1 MTIVYCGVCPHPPI
15 VVPEVGGDEASLV
28 SDTQEALLE
37 LGRRLKKSGA
47 DTVVIIS
54 PHAPIFREV
63 VGINMSP
70 LLKGDLGSFRAGNV
84 RYMMEND
91 LDLAREINKQ
101 AAELGMTVVELTETE
116 ERQYGISLRLD
127 HGVVV
132 PLYFLRKAGLE
143 TPLVHVSM
151 ALGEP
156 QKLYLFGVAVRRAAE
171 ALGRRTAL
179 LASGD
184 MSHGLTRD
192 APSGYMPRG
201 KDFDSLMVRLL
212 AVPDVEGIVKMDPEL
227 VAQAGECGY
236 HSVVMMLGALDGYD
250 VNAEVIS
257 YEGPFG
263 VGYLVASLEPAGANP
278 EKSLLKKMR
287 AAQQTETSKRR
298 AAESYLVKI
307 ARNTL
312 ESYVSGSAPT
322 ALAEVPE
329 EFREKAGVFVSI
341 KKHGNLRG
349 CIGTT
354 QPTRSNIAEEVAA
367 NAISAGINDPRFEPV
382 RKDELG
388 ELEYSVDVLQTPEII
403 SGLHELDPARYGV
416 IVRSGRRSG
425 LLLPDLEGIDTP
437 EEQVDIARRKAGIGP
452 DEPVKLARF
461 EVIRYK

>member
-1 MTIVYCGVCPHPPI
+1 MTVVYCGVCPHPPI

-28 SDTQEALLE
+28 MDTQKALLE

-47 DTVVIIS
+47 ETVVIIS

-84 RYMMEND
+84 RYMVEND

-101 AAELGMTVVELTETE
+101 AADLGMVVVELTEE
-116 ERQYGISLRLD
+116 EEKQYGISLRLD

-192 APSGYMPRG
+192 APSGYMPKG

-250 VNAEVIS
+250 VNAEILS

-278 EKSLLKKMR
+278 EKSLLKKMH
-287 AAQQTETSKRR
+287 AAQQTETLQRR

-312 ESYVSGSAPT
+312 ESYVSGSATP
-322 ALAEVPE
+322 ALAEAPE

-354 QPTRSNIAEEVAA
+354 
-367 NAISAGINDPRFEPV
+367 PV
-382 RKDELG
+382 SYTHLT
-388 ELEYSVDVLQTPEII
+388 L
-403 SGLHELDPARYGV
+403 
-416 IVRSGRRSG
+416 
-425 LLLPDLEGIDTP
+425 
-437 EEQVDIARRKAGIGP
+437 
-452 DEPVKLARF
+452 
-461 EVIRYK
+461 